1 MLEEA
6 ERTSRLDGRTE
17 KKRRRLITELIDGR
31 GGSPLK
37 PIDAVCHTHDLLEL
51 GETLASLRRQ
61 GVKMRKTPLSAE
73 VRGAIR
79 EAQGAYGFRTEAW
92 LILGIRLEEL

>member
-1 MLEEA
+1 VLEEA

-17 KKRRRLITELIDGR
+17 KKRRRLILELVEGR
-31 GGSPLK
+31 NGAPLK

-51 GETLASLRRQ
+51 GETLATLRRQ
-61 GVKMRKTPLSAE
+61 GVKVRKTPLSAE

-79 EAQGAYGFRTEAW
+79 EAQSAYAFRTEAW
-92 LILGIRLEEL
+92 LILGVRLEEL